1 MYLRMILLMNPYP
14 FFNKLAAK
22 KFKHQAYARFEVI
35 VVNCEDYSILG
46 RDTA

>member
-1 MYLRMILLMNPYP
+1 MILLMNPYP
-14 FFNKLAAK
+14 VFNKPAAK

-35 VVNCEDYSILG
+35 VVNCEECRIRG